1 MLRVLP
7 HSNSDL
13 RIAYHMSDKSL
24 SLVLVLSSALAS
36 AALAQGT
43 PQDSSRSELARRS
56 SGTLSF
62 IQSRPQG
69 TLGKNIGLGYGV
81 DGAYLLRLDDTGIW
95 SLRASVGGVS
105 YGGES
110 RRADLGR
117 SVGGRVELDVT
128 TSNYIVPMSIGP
140 QLSWPTGIVRPY
152 VNAGVGGQLF
162 FTESRL
168 QGTGDN
174 TAFASTTN
182 HSAVT
187 AAWSVGGGV
196 YVPLYVGKSH
206 LDLDLGVQYFG
217 GGTARYLAEGSI
229 VDQPG
234 GQVTVT
240 PLEST
245 THLAIIRLGARLSR

>member
-1 MLRVLP
+1 MF
-7 HSNSDL
+7 N
-13 RIAYHMSDKSL
+13 KSL
-24 SLVLVLSSALAS
+24 YRALLLSSVLTS

-43 PQDSSRSELARRS
+43 PQDTSTSELARRS
-56 SGTLSF
+56 SGALSV

-69 TLGKNIGLGYGV
+69 ALGKNIGLGYGV
-81 DGAYLLRLDDTGIW
+81 DGAYLLRLDSAGIW

-110 RRADLGR
+110 RPATFGE
-117 SVGGRVELDVT
+117 SVGGRVTLDVT
-128 TSNYIVPMSIGP
+128 TSNYIVPMSLGP
-140 QLSWPTGIVRPY
+140 QVTWPTGSVRPY
-152 VNAGVGGQLF
+152 VNAGVGAQLF

-168 QGTGDN
+168 QGTGDY

-182 HSAVT
+182 HSASA
-187 AAWSVGGGV
+187 AAWSIGGGV
-196 YVPLYVGKSH
+196 YLPLYAGKSH

-217 GGTARYLAEGSI
+217 GGTARYLAQGSI
-229 VDQPG
+229 IDQPG

-245 THLAIIRLGARLSR
+245 THLAIIRLGARLRP

>member
-1 MLRVLP
+1 MF
-7 HSNSDL
+7 N
-13 RIAYHMSDKSL
+13 KSL
-24 SLVLVLSSALAS
+24 NRAALLSTVLTS

-43 PQDSSRSELARRS
+43 LQDSSTSELARRS
-56 SGTLSF
+56 SGTLSV

-95 SLRASVGGVS
+95 SLRASIGGVS

-110 RRADLGR
+110 RQATLGG
-117 SVGGRVELDVT
+117 SVGGRVTLDVT
-128 TSNYIVPMSIGP
+128 TSNYIVPMSVGP
-140 QLSWPTGIVRPY
+140 QVSWPTGIVRPY
-152 VNAGVGGQLF
+152 VNAGVGAQLF

-182 HSAVT
+182 HSASA
-187 AAWSVGGGV
+187 AAWSIGGGV
-196 YVPLYVGKSH
+196 YLPVYAGTRH
-206 LDLDLGVQYFG
+206 LDLDFGVQYFG
-217 GGTARYLAEGSI
+217 GGTARYLAQGSI
-229 VDQPG
+229 IDQPG

-245 THLAIIRLGARLSR
+245 THLAIVRLGARLSP

>member
-1 MLRVLP
+1 MF
-7 HSNSDL
+7 N
-13 RIAYHMSDKSL
+13 KSL
-24 SLVLVLSSALAS
+24 YPAVLLSSVLTS
-36 AALAQGT
+36 AAFAQGT
-43 PQDSSRSELARRS
+43 PQDSSTSELARRS
-56 SGTLSF
+56 SGTLSV

-110 RRADLGR
+110 RRATLGE
-117 SVGGRVELDVT
+117 SVGGRVTLDVT
-128 TSNYIVPMSIGP
+128 TSNYIVPMSVGP
-140 QLSWPTGIVRPY
+140 QVSWPTGIVRPY
-152 VNAGVGGQLF
+152 MNAGVGAQLF

-168 QGTGDN
+168 QGTGDY

-182 HSAVT
+182 HSA
-187 AAWSVGGGV
+187 AAATWSLGGGV
-196 YVPLYVGKSH
+196 YLPLYAGKRH

-217 GGTARYLAEGSI
+217 GGTARYLAQGSI
-229 VDQPG
+229 IDQPG

-245 THLAIIRLGARLSR
+245 THLAIIRLGARLSP